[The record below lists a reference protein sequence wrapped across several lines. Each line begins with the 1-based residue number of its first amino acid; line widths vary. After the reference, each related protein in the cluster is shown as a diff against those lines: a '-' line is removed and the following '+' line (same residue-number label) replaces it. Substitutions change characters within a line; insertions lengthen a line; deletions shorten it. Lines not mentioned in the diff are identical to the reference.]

1 MTELGFPDFDVSEWF
16 GIVAPANTPSAVVAR
31 LNAETNAVLLD
42 PELQLWLK
50 QNNVIRGATTPDG
63 FRDLVSEEIKK
74 LSSIAAKAGIS
85 VD

>member
-1 MTELGFPDFDVSEWF
+1 V
-16 GIVAPANTPSAVVAR
+16 VPANTPSAVVSR
-31 LNAETNAVLLD
+31 LNADTNAVLLD

-50 QNNVIRGATTPDG
+50 QNNVIRGTTTADG
-63 FRDLVSEEIKK
+63 FRTFISEEIKK